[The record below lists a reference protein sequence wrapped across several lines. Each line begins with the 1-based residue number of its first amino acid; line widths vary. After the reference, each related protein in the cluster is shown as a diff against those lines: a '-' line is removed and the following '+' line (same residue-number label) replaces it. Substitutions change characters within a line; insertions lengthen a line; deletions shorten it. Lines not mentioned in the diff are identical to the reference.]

1 MRTFSTI
8 TTGLLATVLAGT
20 VCAQSATPLQVI
32 HFSADI
38 ETTFPGDGG
47 TLFLSDHGVLDYDFD
62 AGFADGSN
70 YLGDLGAA
78 DIDAYQDSSDGCGP
92 RLFSV
97 DITTDLGGL
106 VVRPADI
113 VNDLGSI
120 VLDGSAE
127 GIPDGVDIDA
137 VSRDPDSC
145 LIVFSI
151 DVTADFGG
159 ATYRPGDLIG
169 WDPGSGF
176 SLYRFDNFGVDIDA
190 LHILE
195 DGRYLV
201 STATDVDWG
210 DVTASDDDVVEIIPG
225 GPGSF
230 QVLAFA
236 PSSLDASWGPAD
248 LNALSAERRLF
259 PGTIR
264 WVDSEVSV
272 LEDAGSISLDVERVG
287 GSDGAVDVDWAS
299 APGTATDGVDY
310 NAGSGTLNFADG
322 STTFGVVVAP
332 IDDALLEGDET
343 FTVTL
348 SNPTNGATLGSPSVI
363 TVTIIDDEDFIFADG
378 FED

>member
-1 MRTFSTI
+1 MHSSMKIASGLFI
-8 TTGLLATVLAGT
+8 FLLAGG

-47 TLFLSDHGVLDYDFD
+47 TLFLSDHGVLDYDLD
-62 AGFADGSN
+62 EGFADGSN
-70 YLGDLGAA
+70 YLGDLGPA
-78 DIDAYQDSSDGCGP
+78 DIDAYHDLSDGCGP

-120 VLDGSAE
+120 VLDGIAE

-176 SLYRFDNFGVDIDA
+176 SLYRVDNFGVDIDA
-190 LHILE
+190 LHLLE
-195 DGRYLV
+195 DGRYLI
-201 STATDVDWG
+201 STTTEVDYG
-210 DVTASDDDVVEIIPG
+210 DLTASDDQVVEVIPG

-230 QVLAFA
+230 QVLAFDPA
-236 PSSLDASWGPAD
+236 ALDASWGPAD
-248 LNALSAERRLF
+248 LDALAAERRVF

-264 WVDSEVSV
+264 WVESEVSV

-299 APGTATDGVDY
+299 SSGTATEGVDY

-322 STTFGVVVAP
+322 DTSFGVVVVP

-343 FTVTL
+343 FTVAL
-348 SNPTNGATLGSPSVI
+348 SNPTNGAALGSPSVI

>member
-1 MRTFSTI
+1 MRASSRI
-8 TTGLLATVLAGT
+8 TAALFAIVLAGT
-20 VCAQSATPLQVI
+20 VCAQSATPLRVV

-47 TLFLSDHGVLDYDFD
+47 TLLLSDHGVLGYDVD

-70 YLGDLGAA
+70 YLGDLDAA

-106 VVRPADI
+106 VVRPAD
-113 VNDLGSI
+113 VFNDVGSI
-120 VLDGSAE
+120 VLNGVAE

-137 VSRDPDSC
+137 VSRDRTSC

-190 LHILE
+190 LQLLE

-201 STATDVDWG
+201 STATEVDWG
-210 DVTASDDDVVEIIPG
+210 DLVASDGQVVEIIPG

-230 QVLAFA
+230 QVLAFEPA
-236 PSSLDASWGPAD
+236 ALDASWVPAD
-248 LNALSAERRLF
+248 LDALSAEERRF

-264 WVDSEVSV
+264 WATSEISV

-287 GSDGAVDVDWAS
+287 GSDGAVAVDWAS
-299 APGTATDGVDY
+299 AAGSAADGVDY
-310 NAGSGTLNFADG
+310 NGGSGTLNFADG
-322 STTFGVVVAP
+322 ATSGGVVVVP
-332 IDDALLEGDET
+332 IDDMLLEGDET

-348 SNPTNGATLGSPSVI
+348 SNPTNGATLGSPGVI
-363 TVTIIDDEDFIFADG
+363 TVTIIDDEDFLFADG